1 MQGEGKEKDMKKIS
15 AIVVFAFAAALAAFA
30 LAGCSGGSTAATSSS
45 TSGSE
50 ATSSTDT
57 SSSAATSSETSS
69 SAATSSA
76 AEFDGTFTVGFDQ
89 DYPPYGFVGDDGD
102 YTGIDLELAQE
113 VCKRNGWT
121 FKAEPI
127 NWDTKQQLIDS
138 GAITC
143 IWNGFTMEGRESDY
157 AFSDPYM
164 DNGQD
169 IMVKADSEINALA
182 DLNGKTVGTQV
193 DSAALEVLEGDQAE
207 LAATFAALEQRSD
220 YNTAALELESGAL
233 DALACDLS
241 IAAYQMSQ
249 NPDAFKVL
257 DEQLSAE
264 HYAVGFKTDNTD
276 LAATVTS
283 TLSEMTA
290 DGTVEALCQKY
301 ADYGISFDNWV
312 LK

>member
-1 MQGEGKEKDMKKIS
+1 MKKRIT
-15 AIVVFAFAAALAAFA
+15 AIVLCALAAALAAFV
-30 LAGCSGGSTAATSSS
+30 LVGCAGGSSSS
-45 TSGSE
+45 SSASSAASSE
-50 ATSSTDT
+50 ATSSE
-57 SSSAATSSETSS
+57 ATSSE
-69 SAATSSA
+69 ATSSA
-76 AEFDGTFTVGFDQ
+76 AASSSATATSSTEFDGTFIVGFDQ
-89 DYPPYGFVGDDGD
+89 DYPPYGFVGDGGE
-102 YTGIDLELAQE
+102 YTGFDLELAQE
-113 VCKRNGWT
+113 VCNRNGWT
-121 FKAEPI
+121 YQPEPI
-127 NWDTKQQLIDS
+127 NWDTKQQLVDS

-143 IWNGFTMEGRESDY
+143 IWNGFTMEGREADY

-164 DNGQD
+164 DNGQI
-169 IMVKADSEINALA
+169 IMVKADSDISALA
-182 DLNGKTVGTQV
+182 DLEGKTVGTQV

-249 NPDAFKVL
+249 NPDTFKVL

-264 HYAVGFKTDNTD
+264 HYAVGFKADNTE
-276 LAATVTS
+276 LAETVTA

-290 DGTVEALCQKY
+290 DGTVEALCEKY
-301 ADYGISFDNWV
+301 AEYGISFDNWV